1 MIDKKVVCTLE
12 KTALLYDIGKI
23 IARANNETNK
33 ASQYAA
39 DFIQPYFSSDAEI
52 VKILLSCDKTDVLQ
66 EDDLLYV
73 LRIADAISAGTDC
86 RNTQQQIGKSGAGII
101 LESIFNI
108 FGTSSQEKDTL
119 GFAGN
124 ILVDCSDMVFPDSI
138 DEISVQDKDYEKI
151 MRVIKERFDVR
162 SPNLMS
168 SNELLN
174 LLENVACNVPY
185 TTFKSEPA
193 DVSLYDHA
201 KLMAAF
207 AVCLYQY
214 FDEHDITN
222 YKKYWE
228 ESKGE
233 LENQEVFLLVS
244 GDISGIQQ
252 FIYTIPSKG
261 ALKSL
266 RGRSFYL
273 EVMLEN
279 IIDEILVNNNISRVC
294 LLYSGGGHFYMILPN
309 TEQVRNLLDR
319 VNDELNDWFLNNFG
333 KRLYIAMGYTPCK
346 PNEFMSEDEST
357 EGAGAVYRRVTSSI
371 SDKKIKRYNKTQL
384 VNLFNPESNYNKNK
398 SGNRECGICHTSVV
412 DVFPYQA
419 GSDTM
424 ACPTC
429 RALFRLGEKILLDD
443 VCVVDENNTE
453 DAVPVPALGRKL
465 YLHTSKVN
473 ETNDGSIVRRYV
485 KNQLYVTQSNDV
497 RIWFGD
503 YVVRN
508 EKNHV
513 LEFEELARRSG
524 GSDEEKGIPRLGIL
538 RADVDNLG
546 AAFMAGIPRRY
557 ATLSR
562 TATLSRQLSIF
573 FKRYINAICAGNV
586 NGINEAGNKK
596 FSLFDINKPQNRNV
610 HIVYSGGDD
619 LFVVGSWDDLIELAV
634 DIRRKFATFTNNK
647 LTFSAGLAL
656 FQDKAPV
663 AFMAKSAGKLEDF
676 AKGNEGKNSIALFGA
691 SNEVKNADFKASA
704 QVYSWHRFTESVCG
718 TKLQFIKDNFEFNNN
733 VHNSEKLVIGKS
745 AIYRM
750 LSFFED
756 EKDSDTINM
765 ARFAYVLARLSP
777 DEKSASK
784 KAYEKIRQ
792 QFYEWYKNKEDRKE
806 LYTAFTFVVYSLRE
820 KEEKK

>member
-1 MIDKKVVCTLE
+1 MDVKLIYMIE
-12 KTALLYDIGKI
+12 KASLLYDVGKI
-23 IARANNETNK
+23 VARANNRVGDVIRLG
-33 ASQYAA
+33 A
-39 DFIQPYFSSDAEI
+39 DFLRPYFYDDD
-52 VKILLSCDKTDVLQ
+52 KIINTLLGCGENAVLQ
-66 EDDLLYV
+66 DDDLSYILN
-73 LRIADAISAGTDC
+73 IADKIAAGADSRNNQKAIIKTSTG
-86 RNTQQQIGKSGAGII
+86 RN

-108 FGTSSQEKDTL
+108 FASSMKDKDDL
-119 GFAGN
+119 GFVGN
-124 ILVDCSDMVFPDSI
+124 ILTDCTDMVFPASI
-138 DEISVQDKDYEKI
+138 EGISVQNGDYEKI
-151 MRVIKERFDVR
+151 LKVMKERFDVK
-162 SPNLMS
+162 SPNFMS
-168 SNELLN
+168 TNEILN
-174 LLENVACNVPY
+174 LLENIASNIPY
-185 TTFKSEPA
+185 TESSYEPA

-201 KLMAAF
+201 KLMTAF

-214 FDEHDITN
+214 FEEHEVAN
-222 YKKYWE
+222 YRKFLNEGQDDLK
-228 ESKGE
+228 
-233 LENQEVFLLVS
+233 NQEVFLLVS

-273 EVMLEN
+273 EILLEN
-279 IIDEILVNNNISRVC
+279 IIDEILTSNNINREC

-309 TEQVRNLLDR
+309 TEKVRSFLDR
-319 VNDELNDWFLNNFG
+319 LDDELNDWFLNNFG
-333 KRLYIAMGYTPCK
+333 KRLYIAMGYTACK
-346 PNEFMSEDEST
+346 PSEFMANDELA
-357 EGAGAVYRRVTSSI
+357 EGVGAVYRRVTGHI
-371 SDKKIKRYNKTQL
+371 SDKKIKRYNKSQL
-384 VNLFNPESNYNKNK
+384 ADLFNPESNYNKNK

-412 DVFPYQA
+412 DVSPYQV

-443 VCVVDENNTE
+443 ICVVDENNTE
-453 DAVPVPALGRKL
+453 DAIPVPAIGRKL
-465 YLHTSKVN
+465 YLHTSKDG
-473 ETNDGSIVRRYV
+473 EGNDTTSVRRYV
-485 KNQLYVTQSNDV
+485 KNQLYVRQSNDV

-508 EKNHV
+508 KKNHV

-546 AAFMAGIPRRY
+546 AAFMAGIPRHY

-586 NGINEAGNKK
+586 NGVNETGNKK
-596 FSLFDINKPQNRNV
+596 FSLFDINKSQNRNV

-619 LFVVGSWDDLIELAV
+619 LFLVGSWDDLIELAV

-704 QVYSWHRFTESVCG
+704 QVYSWHRFTDSVCG

-756 EKDSDTINM
+756 EKDSDAINM